1 MGKTCILVFKKMGL
15 LLLFAG
21 FWLLLAVPAEAHR
34 VNVFAWVEGDTVHT
48 ESRFSGGREV
58 KEGQV
63 AVYDDQTGEKLL
75 EGRTDEA
82 GKFSFKVPRQSAL
95 RIEMIA
101 GMGHRNEWIVPVEEI
116 AAAAGNAPPPARD
129 AAEKTD
135 RVPESSTAAPATPVI
150 AAQIEEAV
158 EKLLDRKLSPVVKM
172 IAESRRD
179 RITIQ
184 EVVGGIGYI
193 VGLAGLGV
201 YIHYRRKIKEM
212 NQG

>member
-1 MGKTCILVFKKMGL
+1 MGKKCILVFKKMGL
-15 LLLFAG
+15 LLFAG
-21 FWLLLAVPAEAHR
+21 VCLLLAVPAEAHR

-63 AVYDDQTGEKLL
+63 AVYDEQTGEKLL

-82 GKFSFKVPRQSAL
+82 GKFSFKVPRKSAL

-116 AAAAGNAPPPARD
+116 AAAAGNAPPPAQE
-129 AAEKTD
+129 AAEKAD
-135 RVPESSTAAPATPVI
+135 RVPEASPEAPATPVS
-150 AAQIEEAV
+150 AAQIEKTL
-158 EKLLDRKLSPVVKM
+158 EKVLDRKLSPVVKM

-179 RITIQ
+179 RTTVQ